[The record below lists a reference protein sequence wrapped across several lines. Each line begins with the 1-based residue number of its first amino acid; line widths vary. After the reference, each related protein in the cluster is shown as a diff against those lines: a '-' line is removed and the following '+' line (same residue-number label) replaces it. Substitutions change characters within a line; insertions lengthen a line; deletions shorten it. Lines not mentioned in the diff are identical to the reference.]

1 MLINQP
7 ESVTETSNA
16 AAVPTF
22 GNNNCI
28 FDILYRFRSPLESA
42 QLGRSDNATKSIF
55 LHYTH
60 NSNLFLILTQ
70 LCA

>member
-7 ESVTETSNA
+7 ESVTETSNV

-28 FDILYRFRSPLESA
+28 FDILLSFSEFFRKRPISPFCQNHS
-42 QLGRSDNATKSIF
+42 SSFFIIM
-55 LHYTH
+55 H
-60 NSNLFLILTQ
+60 
-70 LCA
+70 

>member
-42 QLGRSDNATKSIF
+42 QLVRPDNATKSIF

-60 NSNLFLILTQ
+60 NSKFLILTQ
-70 LCA
+70 LCT